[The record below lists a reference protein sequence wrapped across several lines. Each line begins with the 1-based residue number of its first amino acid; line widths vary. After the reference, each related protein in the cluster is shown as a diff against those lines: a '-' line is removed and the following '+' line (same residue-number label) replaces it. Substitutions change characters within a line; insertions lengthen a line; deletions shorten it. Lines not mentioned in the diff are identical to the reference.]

1 MKPSYYAIIPA
12 EVRYSN
18 LKPNAKLLYGEITA
32 LSSKEGYCFA
42 TNNYFA
48 KLYNVTKNTISLW
61 VSQLNKEGFITVE
74 LIKKG
79 EQITE
84 RRLGIIKKD
93 DRANFKN
100 DDLNSIKINTTNNI
114 SNKMEKHTWVEF
126 KKMEFGA
133 EISEISAELQM
144 PVEMANDFL
153 SYWSEKNKSKT
164 KMRYELERTWDLRAR
179 MIRWK
184 NNTKKWNTKRPAS
197 KLKAQLDTYS
207 KAREMMDK
215 INDNKR

>member
-12 EVRYSN
+12 EVRYSK

-61 VSQLNKEGFITVE
+61 VSQLHKAGFISVE

-84 RRLGIIKKD
+84 RRIGITKKD
-93 DRANFKN
+93 DRASINN
-100 DDLNSIKINTTNNI
+100 NDLNSIKIINTNNI
-114 SNKMEKHTWVEF
+114 SNRKEKFLKDINFLGVSKEIREEF
-126 KKMEFGA
+126 V
-133 EISEISAELQM
+133 L
-144 PVEMANDFL
+144 
-153 SYWSEKNKSKT
+153 YWTEENKSKT
-164 KMRYELERTWDLRAR
+164 KMRFELEKTWDTKKRLE
-179 MIRWK
+179 RWI
-184 NNTKKWNTKRPAS
+184 NNTKKWNTKKPES
-197 KLKAQLDTYS
+197 KLKAKLNTYT
-207 KAREMMDK
+207 KAKEM
-215 INDNKR
+215 INQINSQ